1 MKSLKNVAMI
11 SLFASAFM
19 MSSEVFSQQKNEKS
33 SNSELKIEVNSKHS
47 SNCTVHSD
55 VKGESSIKGDKKFK
69 KKRKKLTAA
78 EAEEMLSHGNFIRYR
93 KRRSSTKCYVK
104 DSDRC
109 HGNECKEKGS
119 AQ

>member
-33 SNSELKIEVNSKHS
+33 SNSELKIEVNSNHS
-47 SNCTVHSD
+47 SNCTVHSG

-69 KKRKKLTAA
+69 KKRKKLK
-78 EAEEMLSHGNFIRYR
+78 EMLLKTFIIINN
-93 KRRSSTKCYVK
+93 KVK
-104 DSDRC
+104 YKIS
-109 HGNECKEKGS
+109 
-119 AQ
+119 